1 MISFFKNVKS
11 PIVIE
16 EIDVYEFIESIK
28 KPKKD
33 VLKLIQEARE
43 CYKNN
48 KYRYDY
54 IKTILPCFTLNFNF
68 KYKKSNENIKSQTG
82 LIYLDLDNKKEI
94 DSNNRYIFASWLS
107 LSNNGRGIL
116 VKVENLNLENFK
128 ETYTAIARE
137 LNIKIDIH
145 AGKATQY
152 NVHSFDEHLYL
163 NEDSLTWII
172 DNSITEN
179 STPISPLKGE
189 KKKDN
194 SVLGEKQKIRFNNY
208 DEFDFNGKKYAFFKK
223 EKKLMASIVVPKN
236 IVAGS
241 RNSIVYAIA
250 YQLKGLNPQISYSY
264 MKKYIDSINI
274 YHCKPTLKN
283 DEITTIVK
291 NVISAKRVKLTL
303 NSPRRFLFNPK
314 AKLTFK
320 QKMKIVN
327 PLNGKVRTDKTILE
341 IKEHISFWDIIKN
354 GKVTQKALTK
364 VSGKNKKT
372 IEKYYK
378 LFKNEIEVINKELN
392 NIQLAN

>member
-11 PIVIE
+11 PKIIG

-33 VLKLIQEARE
+33 VFKLILEARK

-68 KYKKSNENIKSQTG
+68 RHKKSNENIKSPTG
-82 LIYLDLDNKKEI
+82 LIYLDLDDEKEI
-94 DSNNRYIFASWLS
+94 DLNNRYIFASWLS

-128 ETYTAIARE
+128 ETYVAIAKE
-137 LNIKIDIH
+137 LNLRLDMH

-152 NVHSFDEHLYL
+152 NVHSFDEYLYL
-163 NEDSLTWII
+163 NEDSLTWIV
-172 DNSITEN
+172 DNSVIEN
-179 STPISPLKGE
+179 STPISPLKRK

-194 SVLGEKQKIRFNNY
+194 SVLGGKQKIRFNNF
-208 DEFDFNGKKYAFFKK
+208 DEFDFNGRKYVFFKE

-236 IVAGS
+236 IVAGR

-264 MKKYIDSINI
+264 LKKYIDSINI

-291 NVISAKRVKLTL
+291 NVISAKSVKLTL
-303 NSPRRFLFNPK
+303 NSPRRFLFNPE

-327 PLNGKVRTDKTILE
+327 PLTGKVRTDKTISE
-341 IKEHISFWDIIKN
+341 IKEHIIFWDVIKN
-354 GKVTQKALTK
+354 GKVTQRALTR
-364 VSGKNKKT
+364 VTGKNKKT

-378 LFKNEIEVINKELN
+378 LFKNEIKIINNELN
-392 NIQLAN
+392 SIQLAN